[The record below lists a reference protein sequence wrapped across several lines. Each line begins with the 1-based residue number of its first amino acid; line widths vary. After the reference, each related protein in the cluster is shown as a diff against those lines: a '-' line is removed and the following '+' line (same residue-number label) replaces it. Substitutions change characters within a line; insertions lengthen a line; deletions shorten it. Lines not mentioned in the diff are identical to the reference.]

1 MINWTKTN
9 MGYSVERDVLAAE
22 AGSVFAGCALVTVLE
37 GGIGK
42 VKRSGGSTSDRLAG
56 VCMAPVR
63 NYSIGMK
70 IEKIV
75 VPASPYTVVLQRP
88 ISGSAVGAFKDSD
101 GTQVTVSGSAASS
114 TNIQKGTDAAS
125 GNGSLAFD
133 SSFAGVTFN
142 VVYPYV
148 LSNVEV
154 QSKVGN
160 PYPGLTQADVLGKT
174 GVFKIG
180 RIATNA
186 FDPLANWYSGVNF
199 PNPKVIAGG
208 LFTDSGSAS
217 TGVVPTNVEIVEVPT
232 LNSPWLVLDIQ

>member
-1 MINWTKTN
+1 MILGSKTN
-9 MGYSVERDVLAAE
+9 MGYSVERDVLSSE
-22 AGSVFAGCALVTVLE
+22 VGSVFAGCALVTVLE
-37 GGIGK
+37 KGIGK

-56 VCMAPVR
+56 ICMAPVR

-101 GTQVTVSGSAASS
+101 GTLVAVSASAASS
-114 TNIQKGTDAAS
+114 SNIQKTTDSAS
-125 GNGSLAFD
+125 GNGALVFD
-133 SSFAGVTFN
+133 SSFAGETFN

-148 LSNVEV
+148 LSNVEL
-154 QSKVGN
+154 QSRVGN
-160 PYPGLTQADVLGKT
+160 PYPGFTQADVLGKT

-180 RIATNA
+180 RIAVDA
-186 FDPLANWYSGVNF
+186 YDPLANWYSGSNF
-199 PNPKVIAGG
+199 PNVKIIAGG
-208 LFTDSGSAS
+208 LFTDQGNSA
-217 TGVVPTNVEIVEVPT
+217 TGVVPANVEIVEVPT

>member
-1 MINWTKTN
+1 MILGSKTN
-9 MGYSVERDVLAAE
+9 MGYSVERDVLSSE
-22 AGSVFAGCALVTVLE
+22 VGSVFAGCALVTVLE
-37 GGIGK
+37 KGIGK

-56 VCMAPVR
+56 ICMSPVR

-101 GTQVTVSGSAASS
+101 GTLVAVSASAASS
-114 TNIQKGTDAAS
+114 SNIQKTIDSAS
-125 GNGSLAFD
+125 GNGALVFD
-133 SSFAGVTFN
+133 SSFAGETFN

-148 LSNVEV
+148 LSNVEL
-154 QSKVGN
+154 QSRVGN
-160 PYPGLTQADVLGKT
+160 PYPGFTQADVLGKT

-180 RIATNA
+180 RIATDA
-186 FDPLANWYSGVNF
+186 YDPLANWYSGSNF
-199 PNPKVIAGG
+199 PNVKCIAGG
-208 LFTDSGSAS
+208 LFTDQGNSA
-217 TGVVPTNVEIVEVPT
+217 TGVVPANVEIVEVPT